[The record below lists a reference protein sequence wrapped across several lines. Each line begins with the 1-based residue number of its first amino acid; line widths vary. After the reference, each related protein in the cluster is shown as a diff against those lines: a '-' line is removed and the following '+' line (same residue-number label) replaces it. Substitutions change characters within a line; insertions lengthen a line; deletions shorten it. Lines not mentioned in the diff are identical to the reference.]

1 MKKKTSTGRKKRII
15 GFLAEK
21 AGVGKSTLALTMAEE
36 FARRGMRVR
45 LLDADYKNPS
55 CKRWAATASAQNL
68 PVPFVVDA
76 LQEGGKV
83 APWIE
88 AAKSGAQA
96 EDLLFIDVPGARDPI
111 IKQVAAVADVVLVPI
126 APSPFEVWQT
136 EQTNYVLSY
145 ANEARQAAGLAPCKV
160 LAIVNRTELDEQDLT
175 QGCLETLAADGLPVL
190 GLVRRRKAF
199 RKEIAEGHLLGR
211 PQARH
216 ARADIVELVNNLE
229 KELR

>member
-1 MKKKTSTGRKKRII
+1 MSKKTSNRPKKII
-15 GFLAEK
+15 GLLAEK
-21 AGVGKSTLALTMAEE
+21 AGVGKSTLALCLAEE
-36 FARRGMRVR
+36 LTRRGVSVR

-55 CKRWAATASAQNL
+55 CKRWAATASSNNL

-76 LQEGGKV
+76 LKEGAKV
-83 APWIE
+83 APWID
-88 AAKSGAQA
+88 AAKTGEQR
-96 EDLLFIDVPGARDPI
+96 EDLLFVDVPGARDPI
-111 IKQVAAVADVVLVPI
+111 IKQVAAVADIVLVPV

-136 EQTNYVLSY
+136 EQTSYVLSY

-175 QGCLETLAADGLPVL
+175 QGCLETLQADGLQVL
-190 GLVRRRKAF
+190 GMVRRRKAF

-216 ARADIVELVNNLE
+216 ARADIIELVNHLQ